1 MESLFKKDEQV
12 YVKCSDGRIRA
23 GVVKEVIERHPH
35 VSREI
40 HGSKSNQSYYYYKV
54 KFTKIDENDNF
65 IDTLNKTLNTVE
77 ESKVKKSLE
86 DFNS

>member
-12 YVKCSDGRIRA
+12 YAKCSDGLIRA
-23 GVVKEVIERHPH
+23 AVIKEVIERHPH

-40 HGSKSNQSYYYYKV
+40 HGPKCNECYYYYKV
-54 KFTKIDENDNF
+54 KFTKINESDAF
-65 IDTLNKTLNTVE
+65 VSTLNKTLNTVE